1 MKLVSLLLLALGCSL
16 ALMGQDTD
24 VRKNINKIKKSSQYL
39 SAEATLDT
47 EEVALKTANELLVAE
62 INDWVK
68 RKRNSEEV
76 KQVVLQDISSCSERL
91 NMKRGAKVRV
101 FVYVK
106 KSDIVLIKGAGQIV
120 LSEDE
125 KGNDL
130 QPLSEVAG
138 DMKVEKQEKES
149 QDMSV
154 VEPLDMRTT
163 ALSMVT
169 EAKTMG
175 DMKGIFARLKEENRI
190 EYGKYPAEN
199 LPSSYYLLFY
209 TRTGNIQDVVEMS
222 YGNCRSVRTEQ
233 SVQLSQFS
241 GCGAYWFI
249 LR

>member
-1 MKLVSLLLLALGCSL
+1 MKLVILLFFALWHSL
-16 ALMGQDTD
+16 ALLGQDID
-24 VRKNINKIKKSSQYL
+24 VRKDINKIKKSNQYL

-47 EEVALKTANELLVAE
+47 EEAALKTANELLVNE

-68 RKRNSEEV
+68 QKRHSEDV
-76 KQVVLQDISSCSERL
+76 KQIVLQDISSSSEYL

-130 QPLSEVAG
+130 QALSDVAG
-138 DMKVEKQEKES
+138 DMNLEKSEDKG
-149 QDMSV
+149 V
-154 VEPLDMRTT
+154 AEPKDVRAE

-169 EAKTMG
+169 EAKNMVN
-175 DMKGIFARLKEENRI
+175 MKNVFTRLKSEQHI
-190 EYGKYPAEN
+190 EYGKYPASD
-199 LPSSYYLLFY
+199 LPESYYILFY
-209 TRTGNIQDVVEMS
+209 MRTGDIKGVVEVS
-222 YGNCRSVRTEQ
+222 NEKYRDLSTNQE
-233 SVQLSQFS
+233 VQLSQFS

-249 LR
+249 LK